1 MIKTFDD
8 DFDIRKIANSGQC
21 FRFRELNDNT
31 FENTAFNRTIR
42 IRQIDSR
49 SLDFDCDEKEFDN
62 IWNAYFD
69 LENNYRSIREMTIGD
84 CFLSDCSEKGAGI
97 RILRQD
103 PFEALISFII
113 SQRKSIPAIKTSIE
127 RLSDACGEPIDK
139 THHAFPT
146 AKAILL
152 CDDKL
157 LASCGLGYRL
167 SYIKNAAET
176 FVSDSA
182 LINELNKLSDDE
194 LFEKLKSFN
203 GVGDKVASCTALF
216 GFHRLDFFPKDVW
229 IKRALESKY
238 PKGFDFE
245 KYTPYNGVIQQYI
258 FFSYRPGLT
267 EL

>member
-1 MIKTFDD
+1 MIKKFDD

-21 FRFRELNDNT
+21 FRFKEKEKGT
-31 FENTAFNRTIR
+31 FENVAMGRIIR
-42 IRQIDSR
+42 IKQVDAH
-49 SLDFDCDEKEFDN
+49 SLDFDCSVEEFEN
-62 IWNAYFD
+62 IWSKYFD
-69 LENNYRSIREMTIGD
+69 LRTNYENIRELTSGD
-84 CFLSDCSEKGAGI
+84 PFLCACADKGAGI

-103 PFEALISFII
+103 AFETFISFII

-127 RLSDACGEPIDK
+127 RLSEACGERIDT
-139 THHAFPT
+139 THYAFPT
-146 AKAILL
+146 ALTIQS
-152 CDDKL
+152 CDDDL

-167 SYIKNAAET
+167 SYIKNAAST
-176 FVSDSA
+176 FLSDSA
-182 LINELNKLSDDE
+182 LPTLLNELPDE
-194 LFEKLKSFN
+194 LLFEKLKTFN

-238 PKGFDFE
+238 PNGFNYE
-245 KYTPYNGVIQQYI
+245 KYAPYNGVIQQYI